1 VADFRFAAVKLF
13 GPPLAALEASA
24 GGNSDDDGV
33 LIGADGS
40 AAGAFAE
47 VDEADGYQADGE

>member
-1 VADFRFAAVKLF
+1 VKLF

-47 VDEADGYQADGE
+47 VHEADGYQADGE